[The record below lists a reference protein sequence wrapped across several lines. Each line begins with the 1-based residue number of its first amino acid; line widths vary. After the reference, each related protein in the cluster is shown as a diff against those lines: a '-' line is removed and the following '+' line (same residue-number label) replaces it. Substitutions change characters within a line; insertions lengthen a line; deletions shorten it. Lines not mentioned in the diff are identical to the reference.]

1 MMMDS
6 YLTEVATRIVAFD
19 TVSERSNIPA
29 VEYLADHLEGH
40 GFRVAVQRFDVAGVE
55 KANLVASVGPARSGG
70 LAIAG
75 HVDVVPYESQPGWTR
90 DPLRLEISGDRVY
103 GRGTSDM
110 KIFLAQCLAAAASLD
125 RRSIRRPLSFFFTA
139 DEEIGSGGAA
149 LLAPELSDLLG
160 DSPLPEFA
168 WIGEPT
174 SYEVFH
180 AHKGLVRFRVIV
192 RGRGGHSS
200 RPYLG
205 VNAIVVMAK
214 LVEEIGHVQADL
226 VIRRSAAHGEVF
238 PEAPYT
244 TLNVGTIAGG
254 TATNVIAEEATCS
267 VSYRPLPDMDPL
279 GPYREIG
286 ERLRRLDLH
295 DYGSSNLVASAQMT
309 EPSVVPA
316 LSSPTGTAL
325 ERELFR
331 VLGRKSSAGAPFATD
346 GPWLTQRGIVTL
358 ICGPGELDQA
368 HQPNESIGR
377 DAFENGTKV
386 ILAVVGALC
395 C

>member
-1 MMMDS
+1 MGS
-6 YLTEVATRIVAFD
+6 YLTEVATRLVAFD
-19 TVSERSNIPA
+19 TVSDRSNIA
-29 VEYLADHLEGH
+29 LIEYLADHLEGH
-40 GFRVAVQRFDVAGVE
+40 GLRVAVQRFEIAGVQ
-55 KANLVASVGPARSGG
+55 KANLVASIGPAHPGG

-75 HVDVVPYESQPGWTR
+75 HVDVVPHASQPGWTH
-90 DPLRLEISGDRVY
+90 DPLRLEILGDRVY

-110 KIFLAQCLAAAASLD
+110 KVFLAQCLDAAASLD
-125 RRSIRRPLSFFFTA
+125 RRSLRRPLSFLFTA
-139 DEEIGSGGAA
+139 DEEIGSAGAA
-149 LLAPELSDLLG
+149 LLAPRLADLLA
-160 DSPLPEFA
+160 DTPLPEFA

-174 SYEVFH
+174 SYDVFH
-180 AHKGLVRFRVIV
+180 AHKGLVRFGVIV

-214 LVEEIGHVQADL
+214 VIEEIGRAQADL
-226 VIRRSAAHGEVF
+226 ADRRSTAHASAF

-279 GPYREIG
+279 GPYREIA
-286 ERLRRLDLH
+286 ERLERLDLH
-295 DYGSSNLVASAQMT
+295 DYASSNLLASVQTT

-316 LSSPTGTAL
+316 LSSPTDTVL
-325 ERELFR
+325 ERALLR
-331 VLGRKSSAGAPFATD
+331 VLGRKSSTGALFATD
-346 GPWLTQRGIVTL
+346 GPWLAQQGIVTL
-358 ICGPGELDQA
+358 ICGPGDLDQA

-377 DAFENGTKV
+377 DAFENGTNV
-386 ILAVVGALC
+386 ILAVAGAVC
-395 C
+395 S